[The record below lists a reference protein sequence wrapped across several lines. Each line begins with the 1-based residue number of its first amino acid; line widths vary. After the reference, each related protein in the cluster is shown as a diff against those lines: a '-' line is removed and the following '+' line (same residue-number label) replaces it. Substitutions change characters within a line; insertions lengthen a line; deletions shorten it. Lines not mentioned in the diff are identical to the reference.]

1 MTQVALAGAGKDTV
15 MRMAKRVLAGVV
27 ALGVLGFGLAAAQQ
41 GMHGSGGMRM
51 HGHGM
56 GHGMHDEASM
66 PMLNGADTEPH
77 EVEEMRQMFLRHPD
91 IRRSVTNLPDGIAT
105 VTESADPELAG
116 LIASHVTGMIG
127 RLEDGRDPQVPIQS
141 ETLAILFANR
151 ALIRTE
157 IEPTETGVRVIQRS
171 DDPATVAALQTHAAE
186 VSDMAARGMQAVH
199 EAMMKR

>member
-1 MTQVALAGAGKDTV
+1 
-15 MRMAKRVLAGVV
+15 MRMARGVLVGVV
-27 ALGVLGFGLAAAQQ
+27 ALGVLGLGLAMAQQ
-41 GMHGSGGMRM
+41 GRHGGGMGMHGGGI
-51 HGHGM
+51 GHGM

-91 IRRSVTNLPDGIAT
+91 IRRSVTNLPDGIVT
-105 VTESADPELAG
+105 VTESADAELAG

-157 IEPTETGVRVIQRS
+157 IEATETGVRVTQRS